1 MRVRRLMADKKLTAK
16 QRRFVEEYLVDFNAT
31 QASIRA
37 GYSARTAKE
46 IGYELLKHAHVSA
59 AVARARDRV
68 TARNDV
74 TVERIVREAAAVA
87 FSDIRQLY
95 DADGG
100 LLPIGQWPDGVAE
113 SIAGI
118 EVEELFEGRG
128 EAREHVGRLRKV
140 KRWDK
145 TKALEILAKY
155 KKLFDDGA
163 KVSLQGAVVVYLP
176 SNGREPG

>member
-1 MRVRRLMADKKLTAK
+1 MVTRVLTAK
-16 QRRFVEEYLVDFNAT
+16 QERFVQEYLVDHNA
-31 QASIRA
+31 AHAVIRA
-37 GYSARTAKE
+37 GYSKRGAKQTAHN
-46 IGYELLKHAHVSA
+46 LLKKPQVHA
-59 AVARARDRV
+59 AVERARELV
-68 TARNDV
+68 AKRNDI
-74 TVERIVREAAAVA
+74 TVDQIVRTAAAVA

-95 DADGG
+95 DERGE
-100 LLPIGQWPDGVAE
+100 LLPIHQWPDGVAE

-128 EAREHVGRLRKV
+128 ESRERVGRLKKI

-155 KKLFDDGA
+155 KKLYDDGP
-163 KVSLQGAVVVYLP
+163 KVNLQGAVVVYLP

>member
-1 MRVRRLMADKKLTAK
+1 MRKAAKLTPK

-46 IGYELLKHAHVSA
+46 IGYELLKRPHVQE
-59 AVARARDRV
+59 AVSKARDRV

-74 TVERIVREAAAVA
+74 TVDRIVREAAAVA

-95 DADGG
+95 DEDGT
-100 LLPIGQWPDGVAE
+100 LLPVREWPDGVAE

-118 EVEELFEGRG
+118 EVEEQFEGRG
-128 EAREHVGRLRKV
+128 EAREYVGRLKKI

-155 KKLFDDGA
+155 KKLFDDGPKINLTA
-163 KVSLQGAVVVYLP
+163 GVVVYLP